1 MALESI
7 TSKCQVRQQE
17 GLDWQFLDE
26 HFDPRFWQQKAGF
39 QATIGG
45 RGGSCLIEL
54 DGRKAV
60 LRRYHRGGVM
70 GNLFFDQYL
79 WLGQSLSRPWREWDV
94 LLRARAAD
102 LPVPEPIAACTCRSG
117 LLYRAALITVFLDD
131 TEMMTER
138 LQRENLS
145 RECWYKLGMLVKQ
158 MHTAGIRHADLTS
171 DNILLDSSDRFYLVD
186 FDKARIM
193 NELDDWQWQPLYR
206 FQRSMVKRHGQQH
219 LHYDAD
225 DWQAL
230 MDGYQS

>member
-1 MALESI
+1 VPESV
-7 TSKCQVRQQE
+7 TSNGRIRQQE
-17 GLDWQFLDE
+17 EIDWQFQDE
-26 HFDPRFWQQKAGF
+26 HFDPQFWQQKPGF

-60 LRRYHRGGVM
+60 LRRYHRGGIM
-70 GNLFFDQYL
+70 GRVFFDQYL
-79 WLGQSLSRPWREWDV
+79 WLGQSLSRPWREWDI
-94 LLRARAAD
+94 LLQARAAD
-102 LPVPEPIAACTCRSG
+102 LPVPEPVAAFTCRSG
-117 LLYRAALITVFLDD
+117 LWYRAALITAFLDD
-131 TEMMTER
+131 TEMMTQR
-138 LQRENLS
+138 LQRESLS
-145 RECWYKLGMLVKQ
+145 RECWNKLGLLVKQ

-171 DNILLDSSDRFYLVD
+171 DNILMDSSDRFYLVD

-193 NELDDWQWQPLYR
+193 NKLDDWQWRPLYR
-206 FQRSMVKRHGQQH
+206 FQRSIEKRDGQQH

>member
-1 MALESI
+1 VPESV
-7 TSKCQVRQQE
+7 TSNGRIRQQE
-17 GLDWQFLDE
+17 EIDWQFQDE
-26 HFDPRFWQQKAGF
+26 HFDPQFWQQKPGF

-60 LRRYHRGGVM
+60 LRRYHRGGIM
-70 GNLFFDQYL
+70 GRVFFDQYL
-79 WLGQSLSRPWREWDV
+79 WLGQSLSRPWREWDI
-94 LLRARAAD
+94 LLQARAAD
-102 LPVPEPIAACTCRSG
+102 LPVPKPVAAFTCRSG
-117 LLYRAALITVFLDD
+117 LWYRAALITAFLDD
-131 TEMMTER
+131 TEMMTQR
-138 LQRENLS
+138 LQRESLS
-145 RECWYKLGMLVKQ
+145 RECWNKLGLLVKQ

-171 DNILLDSSDRFYLVD
+171 DNILMDSSDRFYLVD

-193 NELDDWQWQPLYR
+193 NKLDDWQWRPLYR
-206 FQRSMVKRHGQQH
+206 FQRSIEKRDGQQH